1 MYALGA
7 NEFHLNYG
15 RSGDYDNFDNT
26 AASQWTAG
34 YGYNLS
40 KRTRVYA
47 LYSKLSTDTNPVQQP
62 YGPDRT
68 TIALGLRHNF

>member
-15 RSGDYDNFDNT
+15 WADDYSKVNDSGAT
-26 AASQWTAG
+26 QWTVA

-47 LYSKLSTDTNPVQQP
+47 FYTKLDGDANSYATDFESF
-62 YGPDRT
+62 
-68 TIALGLRHNF
+68 ALGVRHNF